1 MVSMDSSDTQT
12 TLFTTARTL
21 ALAPGWWILPSILG
35 GIYFWCSI
43 IAACFG

>member
-1 MVSMDSSDTQT
+1 MDSSKTPT
-12 TLFTTARTL
+12 TPFTTARTL

-35 GIYFWCSI
+35 GLYLWYRI